1 METDDLAAFLSR
13 FESDTF
19 VLAAAESTGIA
30 ADQCRFLIEMFANEA
45 RTYAPIVE
53 QRIKPGMKVLEIGSG
68 LGFVSLWLARRNVN
82 VKQLEP
88 TAGPF
93 DVFAKLATEIAACSA
108 GVSPDRLTI
117 GAEDL
122 DPARHGTFDFLFSF
136 NVLEHIADLDRA
148 MAAMATVL
156 APGGVMLHCCPNYTF
171 PYEPHLGIPLVPF
184 APGLTERFFPVR
196 IAAQKTVWDSLNFV
210 TARRLRRLARVNRLD
225 VEMLRGQ
232 MAGQIER
239 LIADPIFS
247 SRHLGNASGKA
258 ISAALRAAR
267 WLGFFALLRQVPPDV
282 LTPMTLIFRKPVVV
296 S

>member
-1 METDDLAAFLSR
+1 METEDLAAFLSR

-19 VLAAAESTGIA
+19 VLAAAEKVGFA
-30 ADQCRFLIEMFANEA
+30 PGQCRFLIEMFANEA
-45 RTYAPIVE
+45 RTYTPIVE
-53 QRIKPGMKVLEIGSG
+53 QRIKPDMKVLEIGSG

-93 DVFAKLATEIAACSA
+93 DVFAKLATEIAACS
-108 GVSPDRLTI
+108 GRVPPDRLTI

-122 DPARHGTFDFLFSF
+122 DPAQHGTFDFLFSF
-136 NVLEHIADLDRA
+136 NVLEHVADLDRA

-156 APGGVMLHCCPNYTF
+156 VPGGTMLHCCPNYTF
-171 PYEPHLGIPLVPF
+171 PYEPHLNIPLVPF
-184 APGLTERFFPVR
+184 APTLTKRLFPAR
-196 IAAQKTVWDSLNFV
+196 ITAQKLVWDSLNFV
-210 TARRLRRLARVNRLD
+210 TARRLRRLAHRNGLEIELV
-225 VEMLRGQ
+225 RGQ

-247 SRHLGNASGKA
+247 ARHLGNASGKA
-258 ISAALRAAR
+258 IGAVLRAAR
-267 WLGFFALLRQVPPDV
+267 SMGLLALLSQVPPDL
-282 LTPMTLIFRKPVVV
+282 LTPMTAIFRKPMVT

>member
-1 METDDLAAFLSR
+1 M
-13 FESDTF
+13 
-19 VLAAAESTGIA
+19 
-30 ADQCRFLIEMFANEA
+30 IEMFANEA
-45 RTYAPIVE
+45 RTYAPVVE

-93 DVFAKLATEIAACSA
+93 DIFAKLSTEIAAWSG

-122 DPARHGTFDFLFSF
+122 DPARHGTYDLLFSF

-156 APGGVMLHCCPNYTF
+156 VPGGTMLHCCPNYTF

-184 APGLTERFFPVR
+184 APALTERLFPAH
-196 IAAQKTVWDSLNFV
+196 ITAQKRVWDSLNFV
-210 TARRLRRLARVNRLD
+210 TAHRLRRLARRNGLD
-225 VEMLRGQ
+225 IELLRGQ
-232 MAGQIER
+232 MAAQIER
-239 LIADPIFS
+239 LIADPIFGA
-247 SRHLGNASGKA
+247 RHLGNASGKA
-258 ISAALRAAR
+258 ISAVLRAAR
-267 WLGFFALLRQVPPDV
+267 WMGLLTLLRLVPPDL
-282 LTPMTLIFRKPVVV
+282 LTPMTLIFRKPVVA